1 METMKDIKAQ
11 FASAKEGEYNALFQH
26 YENDERSSVQKL
38 IQQYRKKLQA
48 LENERARTEIMKEY
62 EHKYEHL
69 GYLCGID
76 EVGRGPLAGPVVAC
90 AVILPKDCDILWL
103 NDSKKLTAKKREE
116 LYDVILEGAVAVGIG
131 MASPERID
139 EINILQATYEA
150 MREAVSQLTLPLG
163 HVLADAVRIPKLT
176 VTQTPIIKGDAKCYS
191 IAAASIIAKVTRDRI
206 MREYDRIYPGYG
218 FSDNKGYGSAAH
230 IETLKKKGP
239 VPIHRRTFISAFWQG
254 EQD

>member
-1 METMKDIKAQ
+1 MDGKQKSVAAITQELQ
-11 FASAKEGEYNALFQH
+11 NCSEEALIALCS
-26 YENDERSSVQKL
+26 NLRTDPRKSVQLLAEKAMKRL
-38 IQQYRKKLQA
+38 EKEKKE
-48 LENERARTEIMKEY
+48 LERVQGMIDFEREIAGSTIY
-62 EHKYEHL
+62 
-69 GYLCGID
+69 CGID
-76 EVGRGPLAGPVVAC
+76 EAGRGPLAGPVVAA
-90 AVILPKDCDILWL
+90 AVIMPRDGKIPYV
-103 NDSKKLTAKKREE
+103 NDSKQVSEKKREQ
-116 LYDVILEGAVAVGIG
+116 LYEQILKEAVSYGVGIVD
-131 MASPERID
+131 AKRID

-150 MREAVSQLTLPLG
+150 MREAVCQLTLPLD
-163 HVLADAVRIPKLT
+163 HVLAVA
-176 VTQTPIIKGDAKCYS
+176 QTPIIKGDAKCYS